1 MLYQRELLCHS
12 FCRLSQPVL
21 QKRVAP
27 HIQAVDYSMN
37 LTTLD
42 CQHER
47 SVTAICAQILV
58 DLGVLQKFL
67 DNFMAAALA
76 SIMQRSTTRIIL
88 PIHVIIALS
97 DHNNTIFSAFRSG
110 DH

>member
-1 MLYQRELLCHS
+1 
-12 FCRLSQPVL
+12 
-21 QKRVAP
+21 
-27 HIQAVDYSMN
+27 MN

-76 SIMQRSTTRIIL
+76 SIMQRSTARIIL
-88 PIHVIIALS
+88 PIHVIVALG
-97 DHNNTIFSAFRSG
+97 DHNNAVFSAFRSG
-110 DH
+110 DHEGGHTVFYLPVDRKLGRLNNLTDFVQVVCLDLIG